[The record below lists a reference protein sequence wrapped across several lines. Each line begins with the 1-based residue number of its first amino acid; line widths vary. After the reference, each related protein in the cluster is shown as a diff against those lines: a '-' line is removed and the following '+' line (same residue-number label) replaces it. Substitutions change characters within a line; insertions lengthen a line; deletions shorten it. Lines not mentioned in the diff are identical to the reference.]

1 MAAKTD
7 HILER
12 LIFFS
17 DAIFAIA
24 ITLLV
29 LEIEVPHLP
38 RGSAAAAFG
47 PEISRLTP
55 SLAGYAISFAV
66 IGMFWVNHH
75 RAFSCAERYRPAVLP
90 WNMGLLG
97 MIALMPWFTA
107 LMSSNIRSRL
117 PWTVYCGALTVT
129 AALNLVVVRL
139 ATGRRM
145 AGEDRAGGPDAARVR
160 QRSLAV
166 LLGAATGVGLTFLL
180 SANWHFS
187 LLGIVFWRRILDV
200 WLKARARKAALAT
213 AAD

>member
-7 HILER
+7 HTLER

-29 LEIEVPHLP
+29 LEIDVPHLP
-38 RGSAAAAFG
+38 RASSAAAFG
-47 PEISRLTP
+47 HEISNLIP
-55 SLAGYAISFAV
+55 SLAGYVISFAI
-66 IGMFWVNHH
+66 IGMFWVSHH
-75 RAFSCAERYRPAVLP
+75 RAFSCAERYRPAILP
-90 WNMGLLG
+90 WNMALLG

-129 AALNLVVVRL
+129 AALNLIVVRL
-139 ATGRRM
+139 ATGTRM
-145 AGEDRAGGPDAARVR
+145 AGEEGASRPEAARVR
-160 QRSLAV
+160 QRGLAV
-166 LLGAATGVGLTFLL
+166 LLGAGTGVGLTFVL

-200 WLKARARKAALAT
+200 WLKLRARRAAAPT
-213 AAD
+213 PD